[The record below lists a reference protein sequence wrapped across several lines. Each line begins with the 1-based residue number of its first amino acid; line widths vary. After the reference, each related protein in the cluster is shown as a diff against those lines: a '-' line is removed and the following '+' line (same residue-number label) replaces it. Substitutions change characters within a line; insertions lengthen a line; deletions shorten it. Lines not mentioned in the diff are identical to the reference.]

1 MNIILIAP
9 PAAGKGTQSEL
20 ICDKYDVKHISTGDL
35 IRNVINSNTE
45 KSSELKSIIDQG
57 KLVSDEFVLDLIKEE
72 IKDGKSYIFDGFP
85 RTLNQARLFDE
96 LLNNLNK
103 KVDYVIYLD
112 ITKEVASKRILG
124 RVSCSNCGKVY
135 NDQIEELMPK
145 QNGICDTCNS
155 NLSKRN
161 DDNEETFNTRFDTY
175 IENTKP
181 LLDYYKDKLF
191 IVDSSLNK
199 YEIFKQIENI
209 IGAYDKN

>member
-1 MNIILIAP
+1 M
-9 PAAGKGTQSEL
+9 
-20 ICDKYDVKHISTGDL
+20 
-35 IRNVINSNTE
+35 
-45 KSSELKSIIDQG
+45 
-57 KLVSDEFVLDLIKEE
+57 
-72 IKDGKSYIFDGFP
+72 FDF
-85 RTLNQARLFDE
+85 
-96 LLNNLNK
+96 
-103 KVDYVIYLD
+103 
-112 ITKEVASKRILG
+112 
-124 RVSCSNCGKVY
+124 
-135 NDQIEELMPK
+135 
-145 QNGICDTCNS
+145 NS